1 MDLFIGFLLM
11 YSSNVI
17 KLQKGLNGGC
27 TIVWKWNAI
36 VGL

>member
-11 YSSNVI
+11 YSSNVT

-27 TIVWKWNAI
+27 TIVWNEMQS
-36 VGL
+36 